1 MNSADM
7 RQELFAYAAAYAVLL
22 SLLARLYPPV
32 PQPGS
37 IRRRRSQLTEN
48 IIVLKD
54 LSKIYGNGVEVR
66 ALDGISVTIKAGEFV
81 AIVGPSGS
89 GKSTL
94 LNMIGLLD
102 TPSYGQIFLKGIDVS
117 RASSEERARLRNQE
131 LGFVFQYHH
140 LIPEF
145 SAQENVMMPMLIAG
159 KDKAVA
165 RDRAMELLASVG
177 LAERKDSRPNQL
189 SGGQNQRVA
198 VARAL
203 ANGPSIVIGDELTG
217 NLDTKTSD
225 LIYKLLRELNR
236 KINQTF
242 ILVTH
247 DMTLAEKTDRIL
259 RIVDGKIVCEIRRKG
274 EEFVAYEGCEL
285 GEDGG

>member
-1 MNSADM
+1 M
-7 RQELFAYAAAYAVLL
+7 
-22 SLLARLYPPV
+22 
-32 PQPGS
+32 
-37 IRRRRSQLTEN
+37 
-48 IIVLKD
+48 
-54 LSKIYGNGVEVR
+54 SKIYGDGVEVR
-66 ALDGISVTIKAGEFV
+66 ALDGINLNINAGEFV

-102 TPSYGQIFLKGIDVS
+102 TPSSGRIFLKGIDVS
-117 RASSEERARLRNQE
+117 RASPDERARLRNRE

-145 SAQENVMMPMLIAG
+145 SALENVMMPMLIAG
-159 KDKAVA
+159 KSKAEA
-165 RDRAMELLASVG
+165 KERSRELLVSVG
-177 LAERKDSRPNQL
+177 LGERLDNRPNQL

-203 ANGPSIVIGDELTG
+203 VNGPSIVIGDELTG
-217 NLDTKTSD
+217 NLDTKSSQ
-225 LIYKLLRELNR
+225 LIYDLLRDLNK

-259 RIVDGKIVCEIRRKG
+259 RIVDGRIVCELRRKG
-274 EEFVAYEGCEL
+274 DTFSTSEVCDL
-285 GEDGG
+285 GEDDGKIKQE

>member
-1 MNSADM
+1 MSD
-7 RQELFAYAAAYAVLL
+7 E
-22 SLLARLYPPV
+22 
-32 PQPGS
+32 
-37 IRRRRSQLTEN
+37 

-66 ALDGISVTIKAGEFV
+66 ALDGVSVKIKAGEFV

-102 TPSYGQIFLKGIDVS
+102 TPSLGQIFLKGIDVS

-145 SAQENVMMPMLIAG
+145 SALENVMMPMLIAKKG
-159 KDKAVA
+159 KAAAKE
-165 RDRAMELLASVG
+165 RAQELLSAVG
-177 LAERKDSRPNQL
+177 LADRQESRPNQL

-225 LIYKLLRELNR
+225 LIYNLLRELNR
-236 KINQTF
+236 NINQTF

-247 DMTLAEKTDRIL
+247 DMALAEKTDRIL
-259 RIVDGKIVCEIRRKG
+259 RIVDGKLVCELRRKG
-274 EEFVAYEGCEL
+274 DGFVSSEICDL
-285 GEDGG
+285 GEDRR

>member
-1 MNSADM
+1 MSDD
-7 RQELFAYAAAYAVLL
+7 
-22 SLLARLYPPV
+22 
-32 PQPGS
+32 
-37 IRRRRSQLTEN
+37 
-48 IIVLKD
+48 IIVLRD
-54 LSKIYGNGVEVR
+54 LSKIYGSGVEVR
-66 ALDGISVTIKAGEFV
+66 ALDSVNVSIKAGEFV

-102 TPSYGQIFLKGIDVS
+102 TPSSGQIFLKGIDVS
-117 RASSEERARLRNQE
+117 RASPEERARLRNQE

-145 SAQENVMMPMLIAG
+145 SALENVMMPMLIAR
-159 KDKAVA
+159 KSNAEA
-165 RDRAMELLASVG
+165 RERALELLSAVG
-177 LAERKDSRPNQL
+177 LADRQLNRPNQL

-203 ANGPSIVIGDELTG
+203 ANRPSIVIGDELTG
-217 NLDTKTSD
+217 NLDTKSSD
-225 LIYKLLRELNR
+225 LIYNLLRELNR

-247 DMTLAEKTDRIL
+247 DMALAEKTDRIL
-259 RIVDGKIVCEIRRKG
+259 RIVDGKIVCEMRRSDEG
-274 EEFVAYEGCEL
+274 FVSNNACEL
-285 GEDGG
+285 GEDGGKIKRV

>member
-1 MNSADM
+1 MSDD
-7 RQELFAYAAAYAVLL
+7 
-22 SLLARLYPPV
+22 
-32 PQPGS
+32 
-37 IRRRRSQLTEN
+37 
-48 IIVLKD
+48 IIVLKG

-66 ALDGISVTIKAGEFV
+66 ALDGVSVRIKAGEFM

-102 TPSYGQIFLKGIDVS
+102 TPSVGQIFLKGIDVS
-117 RASSEERARLRNQE
+117 QASPEERARLRNQE

-145 SAQENVMMPMLIAG
+145 SALENVMMPMLIAKKG
-159 KDKAVA
+159 
-165 RDRAMELLASVG
+165 RAAAKERALELLSAVG
-177 LAERKDSRPNQL
+177 LADRRDSRPNQL

-225 LIYKLLRELNR
+225 LIYNLLRELNR

-259 RIVDGKIVCEIRRKG
+259 RIVDGKLVCELRRKDGGFVSG
-274 EEFVAYEGCEL
+274 EICDL
-285 GEDGG
+285 GEDDGKIVRA

>member
-1 MNSADM
+1 
-7 RQELFAYAAAYAVLL
+7 VL
-22 SLLARLYPPV
+22 
-32 PQPGS
+32 Q
-37 IRRRRSQLTEN
+37 
-48 IIVLKD
+48 D
-54 LSKIYGNGVEVR
+54 LSKIYGDGVEVR
-66 ALDGISVTIKAGEFV
+66 ALDGVDLNINAGEFV

-102 TPSYGQIFLKGIDVS
+102 TPSSGRIFLKGIDVS
-117 RASSEERARLRNQE
+117 RASPDERARLRNRE

-145 SAQENVMMPMLIAG
+145 SALENVMMPMLIAG
-159 KDKAVA
+159 KSKAEA
-165 RDRAMELLASVG
+165 KEKSRELLVSVG
-177 LAERKDSRPNQL
+177 LGERLDNRPNQL

-203 ANGPSIVIGDELTG
+203 VNGPSIVIGDELTG
-217 NLDTKTSD
+217 NLDTKSSQ
-225 LIYKLLRELNR
+225 LIYDLLRDLNK

-259 RIVDGKIVCEIRRKG
+259 RIVDGRIVCELRRKG
-274 EEFVAYEGCEL
+274 DTFSTSEVCDL
-285 GEDGG
+285 GEDDSKIKQE

>member
-1 MNSADM
+1 MSDD
-7 RQELFAYAAAYAVLL
+7 
-22 SLLARLYPPV
+22 
-32 PQPGS
+32 
-37 IRRRRSQLTEN
+37 
-48 IIVLKD
+48 IIVLRD

-66 ALDGISVTIKAGEFV
+66 ALDGVSVRIKAGEFV

-102 TPSYGQIFLKGIDVS
+102 TPSVGQIFLKGIDVS
-117 RASSEERARLRNQE
+117 RASPEERARLRNQE

-145 SAQENVMMPMLIAG
+145 SALENVMMPMLIA
-159 KDKAVA
+159 KKSKAA
-165 RDRAMELLASVG
+165 AKERALELLSAVG
-177 LAERKDSRPNQL
+177 LADRRDNRPNQL

-217 NLDTKTSD
+217 NLDTKSSE
-225 LIYKLLRELNR
+225 LIYNLLRELNR

-247 DMTLAEKTDRIL
+247 DMALAEKTDRIL
-259 RIVDGKIVCEIRRKG
+259 RIVDGKLVCELRREKDG
-274 EEFVAYEGCEL
+274 FVTSEICDL
-285 GEDGG
+285 GEDDGKIKRA

>member
-1 MNSADM
+1 M
-7 RQELFAYAAAYAVLL
+7 
-22 SLLARLYPPV
+22 
-32 PQPGS
+32 
-37 IRRRRSQLTEN
+37 TED
-48 IIVLKD
+48 IIVLKG
-54 LSKIYGNGVEVR
+54 LSKIYGNGVEVK
-66 ALDGISVTIKAGEFV
+66 ALDGISVDIKAGEFV

-102 TPSYGQIFLKGIDVS
+102 TPSFGQIYLKGIDVT
-117 RASSEERARLRNQE
+117 RASPEERARLRNQE

-145 SAQENVMMPMLIAG
+145 SALENVMMPLLIAK
-159 KDKAVA
+159 KDRKLAKE
-165 RDRAMELLASVG
+165 RAMELLAAVG
-177 LAERKDSRPNQL
+177 LADRKDSRPNQL

-225 LIYKLLRELNR
+225 LIYNLLRDLNR

-247 DMTLAEKTDRIL
+247 DMNLAEKTDRIL
-259 RIVDGKIVCEIRRKG
+259 RIVDGRIVCEMRRRNEG
-274 EEFVAYEGCEL
+274 FVEVEKCDPVHKE
-285 GEDGG
+285 

>member
-1 MNSADM
+1 VSDD
-7 RQELFAYAAAYAVLL
+7 
-22 SLLARLYPPV
+22 
-32 PQPGS
+32 
-37 IRRRRSQLTEN
+37 

-66 ALDGISVTIKAGEFV
+66 ALDGVSVRIKAGEFV

-102 TPSYGQIFLKGIDVS
+102 TPSVGQIFLKGIDVS
-117 RASSEERARLRNQE
+117 QASPEERARLRNQE

-145 SAQENVMMPMLIAG
+145 SALENVMMPMLIAKKG
-159 KDKAVA
+159 
-165 RDRAMELLASVG
+165 RAAAKERALELLSAVG
-177 LAERKDSRPNQL
+177 LADRRDSRPNQL

-247 DMTLAEKTDRIL
+247 DMALAEKTDRIL
-259 RIVDGKIVCEIRRKG
+259 RIVDGKLVCELRRKG
-274 EEFVAYEGCEL
+274 DGFVTSESCDL
-285 GEDGG
+285 GEDDGKIKRA

>member
-1 MNSADM
+1 MNNGD
-7 RQELFAYAAAYAVLL
+7 
-22 SLLARLYPPV
+22 
-32 PQPGS
+32 
-37 IRRRRSQLTEN
+37 
-48 IIVLKD
+48 IIVLEH
-54 LSKIYGNGVEVR
+54 LSKVYGNGVEVK
-66 ALDGISVTIKAGEFV
+66 ALDDVSARIMAGEFV

-102 TPSYGQIFLKGIDVS
+102 SPSTGRILLKGIDVS
-117 RASSEERARLRNQE
+117 RADPKERARLRNQE

-145 SAQENVMMPMLIAG
+145 SALENVMMPILISG
-159 KDKAVA
+159 KE
-165 RDRAMELLASVG
+165 RALAEKRALELLDSVG
-177 LAERKDSRPNQL
+177 LKERRDSRPNQL

-217 NLDTKTSD
+217 NLDTKTSE
-225 LIYKLLRELNR
+225 LIYNLLRELNR
-236 KINQTF
+236 SINQTF

-247 DMTLAEKTDRIL
+247 DVALAEKTDRIL
-259 RIVDGKIVCEIRRKG
+259 RIVDGRIVCEMRRKDG
-274 EEFVAYEGCEL
+274 GFEEAKGCEFDE
-285 GEDGG
+285 G

>member
-1 MNSADM
+1 MSDD
-7 RQELFAYAAAYAVLL
+7 
-22 SLLARLYPPV
+22 
-32 PQPGS
+32 
-37 IRRRRSQLTEN
+37 

-54 LSKIYGNGVEVR
+54 LSKVYGNGVEVK
-66 ALDGISVTIKAGEFV
+66 ALDRVSLNIETGEFV

-102 TPSYGQIFLKGIDVS
+102 SPTSGQIILKGIDVS
-117 RASSEERARLRNQE
+117 RASFDERAYLRNKE

-145 SAQENVMMPMLIAG
+145 SALENVMMPLLIAG
-159 KDKAVA
+159 KSKAEA
-165 RDRAMELLASVG
+165 RARARELLVSVG
-177 LAERKDSRPNQL
+177 LEDRLNNRPTQL

-203 ANGPSIVIGDELTG
+203 VNRPSIVIGDELTG
-217 NLDTKTSD
+217 NLDTKSSK
-225 LIYKLLRELNR
+225 LIYDLLRDLNK

-259 RIVDGKIVCEIRRKG
+259 RIVDGRIVCELRRVG
-274 EEFVAYEGCEL
+274 EGFVASEACDL
-285 GEDGG
+285 GEDGEKIRRA

>member
-1 MNSADM
+1 MNDD
-7 RQELFAYAAAYAVLL
+7 
-22 SLLARLYPPV
+22 
-32 PQPGS
+32 
-37 IRRRRSQLTEN
+37 

-66 ALDGISVTIKAGEFV
+66 ALDGVSLTIKAGEFV

-102 TPSYGQIFLKGIDVS
+102 TPSRGYISLKGIDVS
-117 RASSEERARLRNQE
+117 RASAEERAHLRNRE

-145 SAQENVMMPMLIAG
+145 SALENVMMPMFICKKSKAIARAR
-159 KDKAVA
+159 AV
-165 RDRAMELLASVG
+165 ELLEAVG
-177 LAERKDSRPNQL
+177 LKDRMNNKPNQL
-189 SGGQNQRVA
+189 PGGQSQRVA

-217 NLDTKTSD
+217 NLDTKSSK
-225 LIYKLLRELNR
+225 LIYDLLRDLNK

-259 RIVDGKIVCEIRRKG
+259 RIVDGKLVCELLRSDG
-274 EEFVAYEGCEL
+274 GFVAGESCEM
-285 GEDGG
+285 GEDEGRIKRAETGSSTAKPK